1 MPGSQWLSWNVHFC
15 CYLWCFLHGSPSWR
29 PRAGTATPGRV
40 SLLGSCSRGKV
51 SGTMRSLP
59 KPFDSGSSMRH
70 RLPLP
75 HRSLR
80 FHCTVSALPAAP
92 HGGATP
98 RYVMNAVRSHL
109 ENVSRTSPDAFRQQ
123 LLPGV
128 GGSGRSPL
136 ESADPQVRRVG
147 SLGRRTAG

>member
-1 MPGSQWLSWNVHFC
+1 MHSLSQ
-15 CYLWCFLHGSPSWR
+15 
-29 PRAGTATPGRV
+29 
-40 SLLGSCSRGKV
+40 
-51 SGTMRSLP
+51 
-59 KPFDSGSSMRH
+59 PFDFGFSMRH
-70 RLPLP
+70 RLQLT
-75 HRSLR
+75 HRTLR
-80 FHCTVSALPAAP
+80 FHCAVNAVLAAP
-92 HGGATP
+92 HDGATQ

-147 SLGRRTAG
+147 SLGKRTEGKRRERKLRKQY